1 MSYKPLF
8 LAQANIATFRWH
20 IDDSRMRGFTERI
33 QPVNQL
39 AEQTDGFVWRY
50 VESYTPRDIEEPW
63 NNPLLF
69 FNMSVWRNVDS
80 LKDFLRSPEHVEM
93 MRNKTDWIVPAAIPS
108 LALWWIDGTTRPT
121 IDDAIQAFASL
132 AKLGDTD
139 AAFSINS
146 VYAHNEL

>member
-1 MSYKPLF
+1 MLQRT
-8 LAQANIATFRWH
+8 LAQANIATFRWPT
-20 IDDSRMRGFTERI
+20 DDSRMRGFTERI

-50 VESYTPRDIEEPW
+50 IESYTPRDIGEPW

-69 FNMSVWRNVDS
+69 FNMSVWRDVDS
-80 LKDFLRSPEHVEM
+80 LKDFLRSSEHVEM

-121 IDDAIQAFASL
+121 IDDAIQAFTWL
-132 AKLGDTD
+132 AKLGDTH